1 MTKSERI
8 REWLADNPTWSDGE
22 VARYLD
28 VSRKAVYNVRK
39 AMNGQKTQ
47 PTPLHCGRDGSGN
60 WVVLVNGRV
69 WQEFKDEEAARA
81 EAEFLRWPKEP
92 AA

>member
-1 MTKSERI
+1 MTKAEKIRAFLERHPD
-8 REWLADNPTWSDGE
+8 AGDST
-22 VARYLD
+22 VASHLD